1 MEDEAKE
8 MRNWVINVCLSWKC
22 DLIHLIPLP
31 SISQTGVCEQLLQVH
46 ENVGEKKKG
55 QNKLNS

>member
-31 SISQTGVCEQLLQVH
+31 SISQTGACEQLLPAH
-46 ENVGEKKKG
+46 ENVGGKKERTK
-55 QNKLNS
+55 QTQ